1 MPPFIHAFALTAAL
15 AGLVSAYAAQA
26 QLAREEAQRN
36 GAHFAS
42 WNHLT

>member
-1 MPPFIHAFALTAAL
+1 MPLYIHVFGLTAAL
-15 AGLVSAYAAQA
+15 AALVSACSAQT
-26 QLAREEAQRN
+26 QLAREEQRN